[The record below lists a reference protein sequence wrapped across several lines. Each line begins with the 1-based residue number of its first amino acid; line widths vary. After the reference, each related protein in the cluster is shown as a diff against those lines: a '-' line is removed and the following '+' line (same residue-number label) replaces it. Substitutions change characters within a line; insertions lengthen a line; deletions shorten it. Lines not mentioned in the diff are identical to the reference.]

1 MRVFSLLITMAV
13 MLFSTPKDYLLV
25 STKQFTV
32 HGTTSIGGFEC
43 TYDLKTKDTLFFN
56 NTHKATKF
64 THSLPVKEFGCGNFL
79 LNSDFR
85 KTLKENQY
93 PKIHIELTN
102 FKKQNEGYY
111 CDLTLNLVGIKK
123 AYKNLK
129 LKIYK
134 DRIDGDVV
142 VNFSDF
148 GLKPPKKAGGM
159 IKIHENIKIAISL
172 GIK

>member
-1 MRVFSLLITMAV
+1 MRVFSLVITMAV

-56 NTHKATKF
+56 NNHRATKF

-85 KTLKENQY
+85 KTLKESEY
-93 PKIHIELTN
+93 PKINIELFN
-102 FKKQNEGYY
+102 FRKQNELYY

-123 AYKNLK
+123 SYKNLK

-134 DRIDGDVV
+134 NRIDGDVV

-172 GIK
+172 GIN